1 MQPGRVWESDT
12 EVPSPAPPAR
22 LKMSPMVRTTCTDDE
37 LVRALRAGEAG
48 AFDAIHHRYQAP
60 LLAFARQLLGGRHH
74 DAEEVVQDAFVRALG
89 ALCETD
95 REMALRPWL
104 YAITRNR
111 ALDEL
116 RKPQRT
122 VGLPADDLGTPDPG
136 GSPISVLARREAVER
151 LVADLA
157 DLPSRQRRA
166 LVMHELEDRSHS
178 QIGRFLNVSRG
189 ASKALVHRARG
200 SLQARR
206 EG

>member
-1 MQPGRVWESDT
+1 MTR
-12 EVPSPAPPAR
+12 
-22 LKMSPMVRTTCTDDE
+22 TDDD
-37 LVRALRAGEAG
+37 LVRALRAGEPG

-74 DAEEVVQDAFVRALG
+74 DAEEVVQDAFVRALK
-89 ALCETD
+89 ALRETH

-116 RKPQRT
+116 RRPQRS
-122 VGLPADDLGTPDPG
+122 VAFAHEGLGVPDPAAG
-136 GSPISVLARREAVER
+136 PVTIVSRREAVAA
-151 LVADLA
+151 LVADLE
-157 DLPSRQRRA
+157 DLPTRQRRA

-178 QIGRFLNVSRG
+178 QIGRVLKVSRG

-200 SLQARR
+200 SLHARR
-206 EG
+206 GG

>member
-1 MQPGRVWESDT
+1 MPDR
-12 EVPSPAPPAR
+12 
-22 LKMSPMVRTTCTDDE
+22 TDDD

-48 AFDAIHHRYQAP
+48 AFDAIHHRYHAP
-60 LLAFARQLLGGRHH
+60 LMAFTRQMLGGRHH

-116 RKPQRT
+116 RRPQRT
-122 VGLPADDLGTPDPG
+122 MPMAAEHVAVPDPG
-136 GSPISVLARREAVER
+136 GSPASVVARREAVAA
-151 LVADLA
+151 LVADLE
-157 DLPSRQRRA
+157 DLPTRQRRA

-178 QIGRFLNVSRG
+178 QIGRALKVSRG

-200 SLQARR
+200 SLHARR
-206 EG
+206 AG

>member
-1 MQPGRVWESDT
+1 MTDR
-12 EVPSPAPPAR
+12 
-22 LKMSPMVRTTCTDDE
+22 TDDD
-37 LVRALRAGEAG
+37 LVRALRAGDPG
-48 AFDAIHHRYQAP
+48 AFDAIHRRYHAP
-60 LLAFARQLLGGRHH
+60 LMAFTRQMLGGRHH

-116 RKPQRT
+116 RRPQRT
-122 VGLPADDLGTPDPG
+122 MPIVDEDVTVPDPG
-136 GSPISVLARREAVER
+136 GSPASIVARREAVAA
-151 LVADLA
+151 LVADLE
-157 DLPSRQRRA
+157 DLPTRQRRA

-178 QIGRFLNVSRG
+178 QIGRVLKVSRG

-200 SLQARR
+200 SLHARR
-206 EG
+206 NG

>member
-1 MQPGRVWESDT
+1 MTDR
-12 EVPSPAPPAR
+12 
-22 LKMSPMVRTTCTDDE
+22 TDDD

-48 AFDAIHHRYQAP
+48 AFDAIHHRYHAP
-60 LLAFARQLLGGRHH
+60 LFAFARQMLGGRHH

-89 ALCETD
+89 AMRETD

-116 RKPQRT
+116 RRPQRT
-122 VGLPADDLGTPDPG
+122 MPLVAEDVAIPDPG
-136 GSPISVLARREAVER
+136 GSPASVVARREAVAA
-151 LVADLA
+151 LVADLE
-157 DLPSRQRRA
+157 DLPTRQRRA

-178 QIGRFLNVSRG
+178 QIARALKVSSG

-200 SLQARR
+200 ALQARR
-206 EG
+206 AA

>member
-1 MQPGRVWESDT
+1 MTDR
-12 EVPSPAPPAR
+12 
-22 LKMSPMVRTTCTDDE
+22 TDDD
-37 LVRALRAGEAG
+37 LVRALRAGDPG
-48 AFDAIHHRYQAP
+48 AFDAIHRRYHAP
-60 LLAFARQLLGGRHH
+60 LMAFTRQMLGGRHH

-116 RKPQRT
+116 RRPQRT
-122 VGLPADDLGTPDPG
+122 MPIVDEDVTVPDPG
-136 GSPISVLARREAVER
+136 GSPASIVARREAVAA
-151 LVADLA
+151 LVADLE
-157 DLPSRQRRA
+157 DLPTRQRRA

-178 QIGRFLNVSRG
+178 QIGRVLKVSRG

-206 EG
+206 AG